1 MLKTVVHQFFLCFF
15 LTQQDGSGTITIK
28 EFEKGFHVE
37 TTKALF
43 EALGLKAEDAWTLF
57 RSLDKDGGKKPN
69 RHHHFSCPGQQLQI
83 YKRTR
88 QGISWLFLAFVRSL
102 VSFGNRPVGQDGDHR
117 IGETEFVQGCI
128 NTRGPARQVDLRSQA
143 QQNRRLEQRDVDGVF
158 SSDKIEL
165 GKHHS
170 IS

>member
-57 RSLDKDGGKKPN
+57 RSLDKDGGKNPTGTTIFHAPASNYRYIKE
-69 RHHHFSCPGQQLQI
+69 PGRESL
-83 YKRTR
+83 
-88 QGISWLFLAFVRSL
+88 GCFWPLFVRWCLLEIALSDRTVTIGLERRNLCKGALTL
-102 VSFGNRPVGQDGDHR
+102 VVP
-117 IGETEFVQGCI
+117 
-128 NTRGPARQVDLRSQA
+128 L
-143 QQNRRLEQRDVDGVF
+143 
-158 SSDKIEL
+158 DK
-165 GKHHS
+165 
-170 IS
+170 